1 MSRELFPVV
10 ILAGGLAT
18 RLRPVTEKIPKALID
33 IGGEPFIA
41 HQLRLLRRQGVRRV
55 VICAGF
61 LGEQIRDVVGDG
73 AAFGIHVDFV
83 FDGPTL
89 LGTAGAIR
97 SALPQLGENFFTL
110 YGDSYLTCDHA
121 AVQDAFSTCE
131 KSALMTVYRNHGQ
144 YDRSNVEF
152 AAGRIRVYDKQVQT
166 PVMQHIDYGLG
177 LFRRSAFAALPE
189 GQPADLATLYRERL
203 AADDLAGFEV
213 AERFHEIGSF
223 AGIADLTRM
232 LATAPG
238 TPGRHP

>member
-33 IGGEPFIA
+33 IAGEPFIA
-41 HQLRLLRRQGVRRV
+41 HQLRLLRRQGIHRAV
-55 VICAGF
+55 VCAGF
-61 LGEQIRDVVGDG
+61 LGEQIRDFVGDG
-73 AAFGIHVDFV
+73 AAFGVDVTFV

-97 SALPQLGENFFTL
+97 RALPHLAESFFTL

-121 AVQDAFSTCE
+121 AVQDAFTASG

-152 AAGRIRVYDKQVQT
+152 AGGGIRVYDKQVQT
-166 PVMQHIDYGLG
+166 PAMHHIDYGLG
-177 LFRRSAFAALPE
+177 LFRRSAFANLPE
-189 GQPADLATLYRERL
+189 GRPADLAALYRERL
-203 AADDLAGFEV
+203 AAGDLAGFEV
-213 AERFHEIGSF
+213 AERFYEIGSF
-223 AGIADLTRM
+223 AGITDLTTLLTSSR
-232 LATAPG
+232 
-238 TPGRHP
+238 PGRP